1 MQQELSQGYLEQLEN
16 IANAIQSSPL
26 REAFLET
33 EEEAEYR
40 ALCETFEP
48 QLAQLYQ
55 QVAINDPLQLVILE
69 EILLND
75 YFEGL
80 YLPRVLAYAML
91 RGQINGQYKYTRPQ
105 NHFKNIL
112 ITICESAN
120 FEFIKKRIGQTV
132 QVGFALSSD
141 IWITDLINSFSNK
154 RLRYYLSSNKVDRY
168 RDLPERQA
176 FYERYYRQF
185 AKDNYMTADFPASFS
200 EMKVT
205 FPELEA
211 FLTYRIANRLQN
223 QSLNQFVAHF
233 CLNEAFFG
241 TDEHIKMLAIGLN
254 FFHFGEAEAQITQVF
269 NTKRQEIPEF
279 TEKYLQY
286 LNQMHQAG
294 LPLNA
299 QAEQRAANIVDK
311 KVVDQISEY
320 YRLSQVVHGQ
330 GYDKQDVMDLVKDFY
345 HSHEGSSTVNEC
357 VRHLVYAYLHQ
368 FIIGLTPEKYHRYF
382 DISKVYRVYMRIF
395 ANQQFNQQLKDISMA
410 FVRKCLLKFTD
421 KRARD
426 YQDVKKFV
434 SSNFTDAKFL
444 ETGEVTEMFK
454 TRRKRKP
461 KTT

>member
-1 MQQELSQGYLEQLEN
+1 MQQELSQTYIDQLEK
-16 IANAIQSSPL
+16 IADAIQNSPL

-40 ALCETFEP
+40 AMCEVFEP
-48 QLAQLYQ
+48 QLAHLYQ
-55 QVAINDPLQLVILE
+55 QVAANDPLQLVTFE

-91 RGQINGQYKYTRPQ
+91 RGQINTQYKYTRPQ

-154 RLRYYLSSNKVDRY
+154 RLRYYLSSNKVDRF

-176 FYERYYRQF
+176 FFERYYRQF
-185 AKDNYMTADFPASFS
+185 MKDNYMTADFPSAFA

-211 FLTYRIANRLQN
+211 FLTYRIANRLPN
-223 QSLNQFVAHF
+223 ASLNDFVMDF

-241 TDEHIKMLAIGLN
+241 TDEHIKMLAIGFN
-254 FFHFGEAEAQITQVF
+254 FFECSEYEAQISALF
-269 NTKRQEIPEF
+269 NAQRQSVPEF

-286 LNQMHQAG
+286 LNKMHYAG

-299 QAEQRAANIVDK
+299 QAERKAADIIDK
-311 KVVDQISEY
+311 KINDQIAEY
-320 YRLSQVVHGQ
+320 YRLSQVVHNQ
-330 GYDKQDVMDLVKDFY
+330 GYDKQEVMDVVKDFY

-357 VRHLVYAYLHQ
+357 VRNLIYTYLHQ
-368 FIIGLTPEKYHRYF
+368 YIVALTPERYQRYF
-382 DISKVYRVYMRIF
+382 DISKIYRVYMRIF
-395 ANQQFNQQLKDISMA
+395 ANQQFNQQLKDISMT

-434 SSNFTDAKFL
+434 SSNFTDSNFL
-444 ETGEVTEMFK
+444 GTSEVTEMFK

>member
-1 MQQELSQGYLEQLEN
+1 MQQELSQNYLDQLEN
-16 IANAIQSSPL
+16 IATAIQSSPL
-26 REAFLET
+26 RDAFLET
-33 EEEAEYR
+33 EEEAEYK
-40 ALCETFEP
+40 AMCDVFEP
-48 QLAQLYQ
+48 QLAQLYNE
-55 QVAINDPLQLVILE
+55 VAINAPLQLVTLE
-69 EILLND
+69 QILLND

-91 RGQINGQYKYTRPQ
+91 RGQINAQYKYTRPQ

-154 RLRYYLSSNKVDRY
+154 RLRYYLSSNKVDRF
-168 RDLPERQA
+168 RDLPERKN
-176 FYERYYRQF
+176 FFERYHRQF
-185 AKDNYMTADFPASFS
+185 VRENYMTADFPSSFA

-211 FLTYRIANRLQN
+211 FLTYRIANNLKN
-223 QSLNQFVAHF
+223 ESLNLFITNF
-233 CLNEAFFG
+233 CLNKDFFG
-241 TDEHIKMLAIGLN
+241 TDEHIKILAIALN
-254 FFHFGEAEAQITQVF
+254 FFDFQENEPQISTIF
-269 NTKRQEIPEF
+269 NELRQTVPEF

-286 LNQMHQAG
+286 LNHMHY
-294 LPLNA
+294 A
-299 QAEQRAANIVDK
+299 QLSLSAKAEAKAANIVDK
-311 KVVDQISEY
+311 KQIDQISEY

-330 GYDKQDVMDLVKDFY
+330 GYENQEVMDLVRDFY

-357 VRHLVYAYLHQ
+357 VRNLVYTYLHAY
-368 FIIGLTPEKYHRYF
+368 IVGLDPNRYQKYF
-382 DISKVYRVYMRIF
+382 DISKIYRVYMRIF
-395 ANQQFNQQLKDISMA
+395 TNQQFNQQLKDISMA

-454 TRRKRKP
+454 TRRKRKT

>member
-1 MQQELSQGYLEQLEN
+1 MQQELSQTYIDQLEA
-16 IANAIQSSPL
+16 IASAIQNSPL

-33 EEEAEYR
+33 EEEPEYR
-40 ALCETFEP
+40 AMCETFEP

-55 QVAINDPLQLVILE
+55 QVAANAPLQLVTLE

-91 RGQINGQYKYTRPQ
+91 RGQINKEYKYTRPQ

-168 RDLPERQA
+168 RDKPERQA
-176 FYERYYRQF
+176 FYERYHRQF
-185 AKDNYMTADFPASFS
+185 IKDNYMTADFPSSFS

-211 FLTYRIANRLQN
+211 FLTYRIANRLSN
-223 QSLNQFVAHF
+223 GSLNDFVTDF
-233 CLNEAFFG
+233 CLNKVFWG
-241 TDEHIKMLAIGLN
+241 TDEHIKMLAISLN
-254 FFHFGEAEAQITQVF
+254 FFDCSDYETQLSQVF
-269 NTKRQEIPEF
+269 NAQRQEMPEF

-286 LNQMHQAG
+286 LNQMHYAG
-294 LPLNA
+294 LLLNA
-299 QAEQRAANIVDK
+299 QAERRATDIIDK
-311 KVVDQISEY
+311 TVSDQISEY

-330 GYDKQDVMDLVKDFY
+330 GYDKQEVMDLVKDFY

-357 VRHLVYAYLHQ
+357 VRNLVYAYLHQ
-368 FIIGLTPEKYHRYF
+368 FIISLTPERYQRYF
-382 DISKVYRVYMRIF
+382 DISKIYRVYMRIF
-395 ANQQFNQQLKDISMA
+395 ANQQFNQQLKDISMS